1 MSWMQWYESL
11 DKPAWT
17 PDPETI
23 SVIWHILYPIILV
36 SFSYVFLKAFR
47 GKIPRS
53 AALPFAINLVANVA
67 FTPILFGVR
76 SLVFASFNIVVV
88 LVTLLWGMGMIW
100 RYHRWVAIVQV
111 PYLIWVAIATTLQL
125 AIMQMNVISP

>member
-17 PDPETI
+17 PGPETI
-23 SVIWHILYPIILV
+23 SVIWHILYLIILV

-47 GKIPRS
+47 RKIPRS

-67 FTPILFGVR
+67 IEPILFGVR
-76 SLVFASFNIVVV
+76 GLIFASF
-88 LVTLLWGMGMIW
+88 
-100 RYHRWVAIVQV
+100 
-111 PYLIWVAIATTLQL
+111 
-125 AIMQMNVISP
+125 

>member
-1 MSWMQWYESL
+1 MSWIQWYDSL
-11 DKPAWT
+11 HKPAWT

-23 SVIWHILYPIILV
+23 RVIWQILYPIILF

-76 SLVFASFNIVVV
+76 NLVLASFDIVVV
-88 LVTLLWGMGMIW
+88 LVTLFWGMGMIW
-100 RYHRWVAIVQV
+100 RYYRWVAIVQV
-111 PYLIWVAIATTLQL
+111 PYLVWVAIATTLQL

>member
-23 SVIWHILYPIILV
+23 SVIWNILYPIILV

-53 AALPFAINLVANVA
+53 SALPFAINLVANVA

-76 SLVFASFNIVVV
+76 NLVLASFDIVVV
-88 LVTLLWGMGMIW
+88 LVTLFWGMGMIW
-100 RYHRWVAIVQV
+100 RYYR
-111 PYLIWVAIATTLQL
+111 WVAIATTLQL
-125 AIMQMNVISP
+125 AIMEMNVISPQTF

>member
-1 MSWMQWYESL
+1 MSWMQWYVSL
-11 DKPAWT
+11 QKPAWT
-17 PDPETI
+17 PTPETI
-23 SVIWHILYPIILV
+23 SVIWQILYPIILF

-47 GKIPRS
+47 GNIPRS

-76 SLVFASFNIVVV
+76 SLVFASFDIVVV

-100 RYHRWVAIVQV
+100 RYQRWVAIVQV

>member
-11 DKPAWT
+11 HKPVWT

-23 SVIWHILYPIILV
+23 SDIWQILYPIILF

-76 SLVFASFNIVVV
+76 SLVFASFDIVVV
-88 LVTLLWGMGMIW
+88 LVTLFWGMGMIW
-100 RYHRWVAIVQV
+100 RYYR
-111 PYLIWVAIATTLQL
+111 WVAIATTLQL
-125 AIMQMNVISP
+125 VIMQMNVISP

>member
-1 MSWMQWYESL
+1 M
-11 DKPAWT
+11 
-17 PDPETI
+17 
-23 SVIWHILYPIILV
+23 
-36 SFSYVFLKAFR
+36 FLKAFR

-76 SLVFASFNIVVV
+76 NLVLASFDIVVV
-88 LVTLLWGMGMIW
+88 LVTLFWGMGMIW
-100 RYHRWVAIVQV
+100 RYYRWVAIVQV
-111 PYLIWVAIATTLQL
+111 PYLVWVAIATTLQL

>member
-17 PDPETI
+17 PGPETI
-23 SVIWHILYPIILV
+23 SVIWHILYLIILV

-76 SLVFASFNIVVV
+76 SLVFASFDIVVV
-88 LVTLLWGMGMIW
+88 LVTLFWGMGMIW
-100 RYHRWVAIVQV
+100 RYYR
-111 PYLIWVAIATTLQL
+111 WVAIATTLQL
-125 AIMQMNVISP
+125 VIMQLNVISP

>member
-23 SVIWHILYPIILV
+23 SVIWNILYPIILV

-76 SLVFASFNIVVV
+76 SLVFASFDIVIV

-100 RYHRWVAIVQV
+100 RYQRWVAIVQV